1 MKMKRT
7 ELLIILCSIF
17 LMFVSVSTSS
27 ADEKSHYKVASQV
40 VDLTF
45 NAEAYYN
52 NAMKYALLAIKDRYE
67 QNPKTKP
74 YSDILIN
81 AIMEVME
88 SYVNN
93 PATLTKVKNISSQIY
108 MDELSESELKE
119 LAKFYQTKAGKKI
132 VRKIPVII
140 QKQWELESQLSLP
153 PEYEQM
159 ILDKVS
165 ILRKQGKLPESFK

>member
-1 MKMKRT
+1 
-7 ELLIILCSIF
+7 
-17 LMFVSVSTSS
+17 
-27 ADEKSHYKVASQV
+27 
-40 VDLTF
+40 
-45 NAEAYYN
+45 
-52 NAMKYALLAIKDRYE
+52 
-67 QNPKTKP
+67 
-74 YSDILIN
+74 
-81 AIMEVME
+81 ME